1 MNPEHEDNDRL
12 DRLELAHALRTPL
25 TSALLATGILEDEAL
40 GALND
45 AQREVVASIVADLER
60 LSRLVDDGLKTAA
73 LGAYAGPLER
83 RRVSLAALAA
93 EAIEPLMR
101 QSRARRV
108 RIELAVEEAAVL
120 VDPIK
125 VRWVIASLVGNAL
138 RFAQRRVILALR
150 NDGATATLTV
160 NDDGPG
166 IAPAV
171 AARVFD
177 REGPGPT
184 LYLVREIVEA
194 HGGRIALVEG
204 EAGGTRF
211 DVRLPVASTSWNP
224 AGGEDE

>member
-1 MNPEHEDNDRL
+1 MNLEPEDSDRL

-60 LSRLVDDGLKTAA
+60 LSRLVDGGLKTAA
-73 LGAYAGPLER
+73 LGAYAGPIER
-83 RRVSLAALAA
+83 HRVSLAALAA

-125 VRWVIASLVGNAL
+125 VRWVVASLVGNAI
-138 RFAQRRVILALR
+138 RYAQRRVVLALR
-150 NDGATATLTV
+150 NDGVTATLTV

-166 IAPAV
+166 IEPAV

-177 REGPGPT
+177 RDGPGPT
-184 LYLVREIVEA
+184 LYLVKEIIEA
-194 HGGRIALVEG
+194 HGGRIAVVETEG
-204 EAGGTRF
+204 GGTRF
-211 DVRLPVASTSWNP
+211 EVLLPVASAFGSRS
-224 AGGEDE
+224 GGDHE

>member
-1 MNPEHEDNDRL
+1 MSRDREESARV

-40 GALND
+40 GSLND

-73 LGAYAGPLER
+73 LGAYAGPIER
-83 RRVSLAALAA
+83 HRVSLAALAA
-93 EAIEPLMR
+93 DAIEPLLR

-125 VRWVIASLVGNAL
+125 LRWVVASLVGNAI
-138 RFAQRRVILALR
+138 RYAQRRVVLALR
-150 NDGATATLTV
+150 SDGVTATLSV

-166 IAPAV
+166 MDPAV

-177 REGPGPT
+177 RNGPGPT
-184 LYLVREIVEA
+184 LFLVKEIVEA
-194 HGGRIALVEG
+194 HGGALAVVES
-204 EAGGTRF
+204 ETGGTRF
-211 DVRLPVASTSWNP
+211 DVRLPVASAFGSSS
-224 AGGEDE
+224 GGDHE